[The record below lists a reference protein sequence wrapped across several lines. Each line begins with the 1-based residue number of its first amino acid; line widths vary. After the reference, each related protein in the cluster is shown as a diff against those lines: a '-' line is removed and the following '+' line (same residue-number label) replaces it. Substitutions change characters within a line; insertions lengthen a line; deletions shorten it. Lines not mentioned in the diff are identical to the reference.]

1 AIIVHFVH
9 APAALLA
16 FLFIATVATSAFVY
30 VRYRYTATFASMQIL
45 LQISLVTHAAGHAI
59 GERLIDTFIGVV
71 IATFFS
77 YVLPSWEYRALPQLL
92 QNVLAANR
100 HYLKASCD
108 LLLGKAGDD
117 FVYRI
122 RRKGLFDSL
131 ATLNAALMRR
141 IDEPESKRRVVQDI
155 HLFSVQNYL
164 IAAHVAALRILMR
177 RHLQNM
183 PVEQVQAHI
192 LQAASDTSNRLG
204 ELEQRLAQLL
214 PQAKPEA

>member
-1 AIIVHFVH
+1 
-9 APAALLA
+9 
-16 FLFIATVATSAFVY
+16 
-30 VRYRYTATFASMQIL
+30 
-45 LQISLVTHAAGHAI
+45 
-59 GERLIDTFIGVV
+59 
-71 IATFFS
+71 
-77 YVLPSWEYRALPQLL
+77 
-92 QNVLAANR
+92 
-100 HYLKASCD
+100 
-108 LLLGKAGDD
+108 DD

-131 ATLNAALMRR
+131 ATLNAALMRM
-141 IDEPESKRRVVQDI
+141 IDEPESKRRAVQDI

-192 LQAASDTSNRLG
+192 LQAASDTWNRLG

-214 PQAKPEA
+214 PQAKPEAASDDAIPRPTDAGVPDHAWSGWLLLQRRLGL